1 MRILKALIY
10 KEFLQ
15 IVRDPSS
22 ILTAFILP
30 FILITIFATAINL
43 DNNAIETG
51 MVIEGDRSQVNDI
64 ISSFEGTRF
73 LTIERYDNRK
83 QAEEALIRGDIRA
96 LVVLPNNFAKAFVG
110 EQAATVQVLA
120 DASDPNIALFTAAYV
135 QGIIATTQ
143 KILLEE
149 DGSEKASGITI
160 EQVSWYN
167 PELKSRHYILP
178 NSIAII
184 MTLIGMLL
192 TALVIAR
199 EWERGTMESLLT
211 TKASKFQ
218 FLLAKYIAY
227 YCLAILSASFC
238 TFLSVVIFDVPF
250 RGSLTVYFVTSSLFL
265 FVSIGM
271 GCLISTLT
279 RNQFLAS
286 VAAAMFGFLPA
297 VILSGGLFEISSMPP
312 IIQIATNI
320 IPATHFVPIIKNLFM
335 AGNIWPII
343 WHESLNLF
351 IFGLIMFALLYRVTK
366 ERLE

>member
-15 IVRDPSS
+15 IIRDPSS
-22 ILTAFILP
+22 ILIAFILP

-51 MVIEGDRSQVNDI
+51 LVVEGDRQQISEIV
-64 ISSFEGTRF
+64 SSFEGSRF
-73 LTIERYDNRK
+73 LTITNYGSRK
-83 QAEEALIRGDIRA
+83 EAEQAIIRGDIRA
-96 LVVLPNNFAKAFVG
+96 LVVLPNNFAKAFIG
-110 EQAATVQVLA
+110 EQAASVQVIA

-135 QGIIATTQ
+135 QGIIATAQ
-143 KILLEE
+143 KIMMET
-149 DGSEKASGITI
+149 DGNQKSSGIRV

-167 PELKSRHYILP
+167 PELKSRYFILP

-211 TKASKFQ
+211 TKASKLQ
-218 FLLAKYIAY
+218 IISAKYVAY
-227 YCLAILSASFC
+227 YCLAILSATFC
-238 TFLSVVIFDVPF
+238 TFLSVIVFGVPF
-250 RGSLTVYFVTSSLFL
+250 RGSLIVYFITSSLFL

-297 VILSGGLFEISSMPP
+297 VILSGGLFEISSMPH
-312 IIQIATNI
+312 IIQVATNI

-343 WHESLNLF
+343 FGESLNLL
-351 IFGLIMFALLYRVTK
+351 IFGLLMFALLYKVTK

>member
-15 IVRDPSS
+15 IIRDPSS
-22 ILTAFILP
+22 ILIAFILP

-51 MVIEGDRSQVNDI
+51 LVIEGDRQQVNDI
-64 ISSFEGTRF
+64 IGAFDGSRY
-73 LTIERYDNRK
+73 LTIYRYDNRK
-83 QAEEALIRGDIRA
+83 AAQEALTRGDIRA
-96 LVVLPNNFAKAFVG
+96 LVVMPGNLAKDLATG
-110 EQAATVQVLA
+110 QAAAVQIIT
-120 DASDPNIALFTAAYV
+120 DASDPNIALFAAAYV
-135 QGIIATTQ
+135 QGIIATAH
-143 KILLEE
+143 KIMLKTYTSAQTS
-149 DGSEKASGITI
+149 DIII
-160 EQVSWYN
+160 EQVAWYN
-167 PELKSRHYILP
+167 PELKSRYFILP
-178 NSIAII
+178 SSIAII

-211 TKASKFQ
+211 TKASKLQ
-218 FLLAKYIAY
+218 IILAKYISY
-227 YCLAILSASFC
+227 YCLAILSAGFC
-238 TFLSVVIFDVPF
+238 TFLCVVVFDVPF
-250 RGSLTVYFVTSSLFL
+250 RGSLLVYFITSSLFL

-297 VILSGGLFEISSMPP
+297 VILSGGLFEISSMPH
-312 IIQIATNI
+312 IIQMLTNI
-320 IPATHFVPIIKNLFM
+320 IPATHFIPIIKNLFM

-343 WHESLNLF
+343 WNESLNLL
-351 IFGLIMFALLYRVTK
+351 IFGLFLFALLYKVTK

>member
-15 IVRDPSS
+15 IIRDPSS
-22 ILTAFILP
+22 ILIAFILP

-51 MVIEGDRSQVNDI
+51 LVVEGDRQQISEI
-64 ISSFEGTRF
+64 ISSFEGSRF
-73 LTIERYDNRK
+73 LTVTNYAGRK
-83 QAEEALIRGDIRA
+83 EAEQALIRGDIRA
-96 LVVLPNNFAKAFVG
+96 LVVLPNNFAKAFIG
-110 EQAATVQVLA
+110 EQAASVQVIA

-135 QGIIATTQ
+135 QGIIATAQ
-143 KILLEE
+143 KIMMEI
-149 DGSEKASGITI
+149 DGNRTAAGIRV

-167 PELKSRHYILP
+167 PELKSRYFILP

-199 EWERGTMESLLT
+199 EWERGTMESMLT
-211 TKASKFQ
+211 TKASKLQ
-218 FLLAKYIAY
+218 IISAKYVAY
-227 YCLAILSASFC
+227 YCLAILSAAFC
-238 TFLSVVIFDVPF
+238 TFLSVIVFGVPF
-250 RGSLTVYFVTSSLFL
+250 RGSLIVYFITSSLFL

-297 VILSGGLFEISSMPP
+297 VILSGGLFEISSMPH
-312 IIQIATNI
+312 IIQVLTNI

-343 WHESLNLF
+343 FGESLNLL
-351 IFGLIMFALLYRVTK
+351 IFGLLMFALLCKVTK

>member
-1 MRILKALIY
+1 MKILKALVY

-15 IVRDPSS
+15 IIRDPSS
-22 ILTAFILP
+22 ILIAFILP

-51 MVIEGDRSQVNDI
+51 LVIDGDRSQVNDI
-64 ISSFEGTRF
+64 VSAFEGSRF
-73 LTIERYDNRK
+73 LTVTRYNSRK
-83 QAEEALIRGDIRA
+83 EAQEALIRGDIRA
-96 LVVLPNNFAKAFVG
+96 MVVLPINFAKAFVG
-110 EQAATVQVLA
+110 EQAATIQVLA
-120 DASDPNIALFTAAYV
+120 DASDPNVALFTAAYV
-135 QGIIATTQ
+135 QGIVATAQ
-143 KILLEE
+143 KILLETN
-149 DGSEKASGITI
+149 GSNLHSGIQI
-160 EQVSWYN
+160 EAVSWYN
-167 PELKSRHYILP
+167 PELKSRYFILP

-211 TKASKFQ
+211 TKASKLQ
-218 FLLAKYIAY
+218 IITAKYISY
-227 YCLAILSASFC
+227 YCLAMLSAIFC
-238 TFLSVVIFDVPF
+238 TFLSVIVFDVPF
-250 RGSLTVYFVTSSLFL
+250 RGSLVVYFVTSSLFL

-271 GCLISTLT
+271 GCMISTLT

-297 VILSGGLFEISSMPP
+297 VILSGGLFEISSMPR

-343 WHESLNLF
+343 FGESLNLL
-351 IFGLIMFALLYRVTK
+351 IFGLIMFGLLYRVTK

>member
-15 IVRDPSS
+15 IIRDPSS

-51 MVIEGDRSQVNDI
+51 LVVEGDRWQVSDI
-64 ISSFEGTRF
+64 ISSFEGSRF
-73 LTIERYDNRK
+73 LTITDYSNRK
-83 QAEEALIRGDIRA
+83 EAEKALIDGDIRA
-96 LVVLPNNFAKAFVG
+96 LVVLPNNFAQVLIG
-110 EQAATVQVLA
+110 EQAANIQVIA

-135 QGIIATTQ
+135 QGIVATAQ
-143 KILLEE
+143 KIMLEKN
-149 DGSEKASGITI
+149 GKQASAGIQV

-167 PELKSRHYILP
+167 PELKSRYFILP

-211 TKASKFQ
+211 TKASKLQ
-218 FLLAKYIAY
+218 IILAKYVSY
-227 YCLAILSASFC
+227 YCLAILSAAFC
-238 TFLSVVIFDVPF
+238 TFLSVLVFGVPF
-250 RGSLTVYFVTSSLFL
+250 RGSLIVYFITSSLFL

-297 VILSGGLFEISSMPP
+297 VILSGGLFEISSMPHV
-312 IIQIATNI
+312 IQIATNI

-343 WHESLNLF
+343 FAESLNLL
-351 IFGLIMFALLYRVTK
+351 IFGLLMFALLYKVTK

>member
-1 MRILKALIY
+1 MRILKALVY

-15 IVRDPSS
+15 IIRDPSS
-22 ILTAFILP
+22 ILIAFILP

-51 MVIEGDRSQVNDI
+51 LVIEGNRGQANDI
-64 ISSFEGTRF
+64 ISSFDGSRF
-73 LTIERYDNRK
+73 LTISRYDSRK
-83 QAEEALIRGDIRA
+83 QAQEALIRGDIRA
-96 LVVLPNNFAKAFVG
+96 LVVLPNNFAKAFIG
-110 EQAATVQVLA
+110 EQSATVQVIA

-135 QGIIATTQ
+135 QGIVATAQ
-143 KILLEE
+143 KILVESY
-149 DGSEKASGITI
+149 GYKKSVGIQI
-160 EQVSWYN
+160 EQISWYN
-167 PELKSRHYILP
+167 PELKSRHFILP

-211 TKASKFQ
+211 TNATKLQ
-218 FLLAKYIAY
+218 IILAKYISY

-238 TFLSVVIFDVPF
+238 TFLSVVVFDVPF
-250 RGSLTVYFVTSSLFL
+250 RGSLIVYFITSSLFL

-297 VILSGGLFEISSMPP
+297 VILSGGLFEISSMPH

-343 WHESLNLF
+343 LTESLNLL
-351 IFGLIMFALLYRVTK
+351 IFGVILFVILYHVTK

>member
-1 MRILKALIY
+1 MRILNALIY

-15 IVRDPSS
+15 IIRDPSS
-22 ILTAFILP
+22 ILIAFILP

-43 DNNAIETG
+43 DNNSIETG
-51 MVIEGDRSQVNDI
+51 LVIEGNRQQINDI
-64 ISSFEGTRF
+64 ISSFDGSRY
-73 LTIERYDNRK
+73 LTVFRYDNRK
-83 QAEEALIRGDIRA
+83 QAQEALVRGDIRA
-96 LVVLPNNFAKAFVG
+96 LVILPNNFAKAFIG
-110 EQAATVQVLA
+110 EQTTAVQVIA

-135 QGIIATTQ
+135 QGIVATAQ
-143 KILLEE
+143 KILIESY
-149 DGSEKASGITI
+149 GYKKSVGIQI
-160 EQVSWYN
+160 EQISWYN
-167 PELKSRHYILP
+167 PELKSRYFILP

-211 TKASKFQ
+211 TKASKLQ
-218 FLLAKYIAY
+218 IIAAKYISY
-227 YCLAILSASFC
+227 YSLAILSAAFC
-238 TFLSVVIFDVPF
+238 TFLSVVIFNVPF
-250 RGSLTVYFVTSSLFL
+250 RGSLWIYFITSSLFL

-297 VILSGGLFEISSMPP
+297 VILSGGLFEISSMPHV
-312 IIQIATNI
+312 IQIATNI

-335 AGNIWPII
+335 TGNIWPII
-343 WHESLNLF
+343 ITESLNLLL
-351 IFGLIMFALLYRVTK
+351 FGLFVFALLYKVTK

>member
-15 IVRDPSS
+15 IIRDPSS
-22 ILTAFILP
+22 ILIAFILP

-51 MVIEGDRSQVNDI
+51 LVIEGDRGQANDI
-64 ISSFEGTRF
+64 ISSFDGSRF
-73 LTIERYDNRK
+73 LTITRYDNRK
-83 QAEEALIRGDIRA
+83 EAQAALVRGDIRA
-96 LVVLPNNFAKAFVG
+96 LVVLPNNFAQAFIG
-110 EQAATVQVLA
+110 QQTATVQVIT

-135 QGIIATTQ
+135 QGIVATAQ
-143 KILLEE
+143 KILIESY
-149 DGSEKASGITI
+149 GYQKTVGIQI

-167 PELKSRHYILP
+167 PELKSRYFILP

-211 TKASKFQ
+211 TKASKLQ
-218 FLLAKYIAY
+218 IIMAKYVSY
-227 YCLAILSASFC
+227 YCLAILSAIFC
-238 TFLSVVIFDVPF
+238 TFLSVVIFEVPF
-250 RGSLTVYFVTSSLFL
+250 RGSLCIYFITSSLFL

-297 VILSGGLFEISSMPP
+297 VILSGGLFEISSMPH
-312 IIQIATNI
+312 IIQVATNI

-343 WHESLNLF
+343 GNESLNLL
-351 IFGLIMFALLYRVTK
+351 IFGLILFVLLYRVTK

>member
-1 MRILKALIY
+1 MRILKALVY

-22 ILTAFILP
+22 ILIAFILP

-51 MVIEGDRSQVNDI
+51 LVIEGDRQQVNDI
-64 ISSFEGTRF
+64 IASFEGSRF
-73 LTIERYDNRK
+73 ITITRYDNRK
-83 QAEEALIRGDIRA
+83 AAQEALVRGDIRA
-96 LVVLPNNFAKAFVG
+96 LVILPIDFAKAFIG
-110 EQAATVQVLA
+110 RKSATIQVIA

-135 QGIIATTQ
+135 QGIVATAQ
-143 KILLEE
+143 KIMLETS
-149 DGSEKASGITI
+149 GYKKSSGIQI
-160 EQVSWYN
+160 EQVAWYN

-211 TKASKFQ
+211 TKASKLQ
-218 FLLAKYIAY
+218 IISAKYISY

-238 TFLSVVIFDVPF
+238 TFLCVIVFGVPF
-250 RGSLTVYFVTSSLFL
+250 RGSLAVYFVTSSLFL

-297 VILSGGLFEISSMPP
+297 VILSGGLFEISSMPH

-335 AGNIWPII
+335 ADNIWPII
-343 WHESLNLF
+343 FSESLNLL
-351 IFGLIMFALLYRVTK
+351 IFGLILFALLYKITK

>member
-1 MRILKALIY
+1 MRILKALVY

-15 IVRDPSS
+15 IIRDPSS

-51 MVIEGDRSQVNDI
+51 LVIEGDRQQVNDV
-64 ISSFEGTRF
+64 ISSFDGSRF
-73 LTIERYDNRK
+73 LTVTRYDSRK
-83 QAEEALIRGDIRA
+83 AAQEALVRGDIRA
-96 LVVLPNNFAKAFVG
+96 LIVLPGNFAQGFIG
-110 EQAATVQVLA
+110 RQTATVQVIS
-120 DASDPNIALFTAAYV
+120 DASDPNVALFTAAYV

-143 KILLEE
+143 KIL
-149 DGSEKASGITI
+149 SESTGRDEPVGIRI

-167 PELKSRHYILP
+167 PELKSRYFILP

-211 TKASKFQ
+211 TKASKLQ
-218 FLLAKYIAY
+218 IILAKYISY
-227 YCLAILSASFC
+227 YCLAVLSATFC
-238 TFLSVVIFDVPF
+238 TFLSVVIFGVPF
-250 RGSLTVYFVTSSLFL
+250 RGSLMVYFVTSSLFL

-297 VILSGGLFEISSMPP
+297 VILSGGLFEISSMPH
-312 IIQIATNI
+312 IIQVVTNI

-343 WHESLNLF
+343 WAESLNML
-351 IFGLIMFALLYRVTK
+351 IFGLILFALLYKVTK

>member
-1 MRILKALIY
+1 MRILKALVY

-15 IVRDPSS
+15 IIRDPSS
-22 ILTAFILP
+22 ILIAFILP

-43 DNNAIETG
+43 DNNSIETG
-51 MVIEGDRSQVNDI
+51 LVIEGNRGQVNDI
-64 ISSFEGTRF
+64 ISSFDGSRF
-73 LTIERYDNRK
+73 LTIRRYDNRK
-83 QAEEALIRGDIRA
+83 AAQEALTRGDIRA
-96 LVVLPNNFAKAFVG
+96 LVVLPNDFAKAFIG
-110 EQAATVQVLA
+110 EQSATVQVIS

-135 QGIIATTQ
+135 QGIMATAQ
-143 KILLEE
+143 KILM
-149 DGSEKASGITI
+149 DAYGYQKSVGIQI
-160 EQVSWYN
+160 EQISWYN
-167 PELKSRHYILP
+167 PELKSRYFILP

-211 TKASKFQ
+211 TKATKLQIILS
-218 FLLAKYIAY
+218 KYISY

-238 TFLSVVIFDVPF
+238 TFLSVVIFGVPF
-250 RGSLTVYFVTSSLFL
+250 RGSLLVYFVTSSLFL

-312 IIQIATNI
+312 LIQIATNI

-335 AGNIWPII
+335 AGNIWDII
-343 WHESLNLF
+343 FRESFNLF
-351 IFGLIMFALLYRVTK
+351 IFGIVMFVLLYSVTK

>member
-15 IVRDPSS
+15 IIRDPSS
-22 ILTAFILP
+22 ILIAFILP

-51 MVIEGDRSQVNDI
+51 LVIEGDPNQVNDFV
-64 ISSFEGTRF
+64 SSFDGSRY
-73 LTIERYDNRK
+73 LTVTYYNNRK
-83 QAEEALIRGDIRA
+83 VAQEALVRGDIRA
-96 LVVLPNNFAKAFVG
+96 LVVLPNDFAKAVAG
-110 EQAATVQVLA
+110 EQTANVQVIA

-143 KILLEE
+143 KIMIEE
-149 DGSEKASGITI
+149 HGNTPVAGIQI

-167 PELKSRHYILP
+167 PELKSRYFILP

-211 TKASKFQ
+211 TKASKLQ
-218 FLLAKYIAY
+218 IILAKYVSY
-227 YCLAILSASFC
+227 YCLAILSVSFC
-238 TFLSVVIFDVPF
+238 TFLSVIVFGVPF
-250 RGSLTVYFVTSSLFL
+250 RGSLSIYFITSSLFL

-312 IIQIATNI
+312 IIQVATNI

-343 WHESLNLF
+343 FSESLNLL
-351 IFGLIMFALLYRVTK
+351 IFGLILFALLYKVTK

>member
-15 IVRDPSS
+15 IIRDPSS

-51 MVIEGDRSQVNDI
+51 LVIEGDRQQVNDI
-64 ISSFEGTRF
+64 VSAFEGSRY
-73 LTIERYDNRK
+73 LTITRYDNR
-83 QAEEALIRGDIRA
+83 QEAENALMRGDVRA
-96 LVVLPNNFAKAFVG
+96 LVVLPNNFAKALIG
-110 EQAATVQVLA
+110 EQTADLQVIT

-135 QGIIATTQ
+135 QGVVATAQ
-143 KILLEE
+143 KMQMEE
-149 DGSEKASGITI
+149 NASGKSVGIQI
-160 EQVSWYN
+160 EAVSWYN
-167 PELKSRHYILP
+167 PELKSRYFILP

-211 TKASKFQ
+211 TKASKLQ
-218 FLLAKYIAY
+218 IILAKYISY
-227 YCLAILSASFC
+227 YCLAILSAIFC
-238 TFLSVVIFDVPF
+238 TFLSVVVFDVPF
-250 RGSLTVYFVTSSLFL
+250 RGSLTIYFITSSLFL

-286 VAAAMFGFLPA
+286 VATAMFGFLPA
-297 VILSGGLFEISSMPP
+297 VILSGGLFEISSMPH
-312 IIQIATNI
+312 IIQILTNI

-343 WHESLNLF
+343 FSESLNLL
-351 IFGLIMFALLYRVTK
+351 IFGLLMFALLYRVTK

>member
-1 MRILKALIY
+1 MRILKALVH

-15 IVRDPSS
+15 IIRDPSS
-22 ILTAFILP
+22 ILIAFILP

-51 MVIEGDRSQVNDI
+51 LVIEGDRQQVNDI
-64 ISSFEGTRF
+64 ISSFDGSRF
-73 LTIERYDNRK
+73 LTITHYDNRK
-83 QAEEALIRGDIRA
+83 HAQEALVRGDIRA
-96 LVVLPNNFAKAFVG
+96 LVVLPNDFAKNFIG
-110 EQAATVQVLA
+110 QQSAAVQVIA

-135 QGIIATTQ
+135 QGIVATAQ
-143 KILLEE
+143 KILIESY
-149 DGSEKASGITI
+149 GYQKSAGIQI

-167 PELKSRHYILP
+167 PELKSRHFILP

-211 TKASKFQ
+211 TKASKLQ
-218 FLLAKYIAY
+218 IILAKYISY

-238 TFLSVVIFDVPF
+238 TFLSVVVFGVPF
-250 RGSLTVYFVTSSLFL
+250 RGSLAVYFVTSSLFL

-297 VILSGGLFEISSMPP
+297 VILSGGLFEISSMPH
-312 IIQIATNI
+312 IIQAATNI

-343 WHESLNLF
+343 FGESFNLL
-351 IFGLIMFALLYRVTK
+351 IFGLIIFAVLYKVTK

>member
-1 MRILKALIY
+1 MRILKALVY

-15 IVRDPSS
+15 IIRDPSS
-22 ILTAFILP
+22 ILIAFILP

-51 MVIEGDRSQVNDI
+51 LVIEGDHNQANDI
-64 ISSFEGTRF
+64 ISAFDGSRY
-73 LTIERYDNRK
+73 LTITRYDNR
-83 QAEEALIRGDIRA
+83 QEAEKSLIRGDVRA
-96 LVVLPNNFAKAFVG
+96 LLVLPNNFAKALVG
-110 EQAATVQVLA
+110 EQEAVVQVIT
-120 DASDPNIALFTAAYV
+120 DASDPNIALFTAAYA
-135 QGIIATTQ
+135 QGAIATAQ
-143 KILLEE
+143 KMQMEE
-149 DGSEKASGITI
+149 YASEKPVGIQI
-160 EQVSWYN
+160 EAVSWYN
-167 PELKSRHYILP
+167 PELKSRYFILP

-211 TKASKFQ
+211 TKASKLQ
-218 FLLAKYIAY
+218 IISAKYISY
-227 YCLAILSASFC
+227 YCLAILSAIFC
-238 TFLSVVIFDVPF
+238 TFLSVVVFDVPF
-250 RGSLTVYFVTSSLFL
+250 RGSLTVYFITSSLFL

-297 VILSGGLFEISSMPP
+297 VILSGGLFEISSMPH
-312 IIQIATNI
+312 IIQIMTNI

-343 WHESLNLF
+343 FTESLNLL
-351 IFGLIMFALLYRVTK
+351 IFGLIMFALLYHVTK

>member
-1 MRILKALIY
+1 MRILKALVY

-15 IVRDPSS
+15 IIRDPSS
-22 ILTAFILP
+22 ILIAFILP

-51 MVIEGDRSQVNDI
+51 LVIEGDRQQVNDI
-64 ISSFEGTRF
+64 VTAFDGSRF
-73 LTIERYDNRK
+73 LTITRYDNRK
-83 QAEEALIRGDIRA
+83 AAQEALVRGDIRA
-96 LVVLPNNFAKAFVG
+96 LVVLPNNFAQAFVG
-110 EQAATVQVLA
+110 KQEAAVQVIT

-135 QGIIATTQ
+135 QGIVATAQ
-143 KILLEE
+143 KILTETHNY
-149 DGSEKASGITI
+149 EKAVGIQI

-167 PELKSRHYILP
+167 PELKSRYYILP

-211 TKASKFQ
+211 TKASKLQ
-218 FLLAKYIAY
+218 IITAKYISY

-238 TFLSVVIFDVPF
+238 TFLSVVVFGVPF
-250 RGSLTVYFVTSSLFL
+250 RGSLLVYFITSSLFL

-297 VILSGGLFEISSMPP
+297 VILSGGLFEISSMPH
-312 IIQIATNI
+312 IIQVATNI

-343 WHESLNLF
+343 FTESLNLL
-351 IFGLIMFALLYRVTK
+351 IFGLILFALLYKITK

>member
-1 MRILKALIY
+1 MRILKALIF

-15 IVRDPSS
+15 IIRDPSS

-51 MVIEGDRSQVNDI
+51 LVVEGDRGQVNDVVF
-64 ISSFEGTRF
+64 SFDGSRF
-73 LTIERYDNRK
+73 LTVTRYDNRK
-83 QAEEALIRGDIRA
+83 EAQDALVRGDIRA
-96 LVVLPNNFAKAFVG
+96 LIVLPNNFAKAFAG
-110 EQAATVQVLA
+110 EQTADIQLIA
-120 DASDPNIALFTAAYV
+120 DASDPNVALFSAAYV
-135 QGIIATTQ
+135 QGIIAKAQ
-143 KILLEE
+143 KILIDTYGHKKSVSIGIEE
-149 DGSEKASGITI
+149 I
-160 EQVSWYN
+160 SWYN
-167 PELKSRHYILP
+167 SELKSRYFILP

-199 EWERGTMESLLT
+199 EWERGTMETLLT
-211 TKASKFQ
+211 TKASKLQ
-218 FLLAKYIAY
+218 IILAKYFSY

-238 TFLSVVIFDVPF
+238 TFLSVVVFRVPF
-250 RGSLTVYFVTSSLFL
+250 RGSLTIYFITSSLFL

-312 IIQIATNI
+312 VVQILTNI

-343 WHESLNLF
+343 FSESLNLL
-351 IFGLIMFALLYRVTK
+351 IFGLIMFALLYKVTK

>member
-15 IVRDPSS
+15 IIRDPSS
-22 ILTAFILP
+22 ILIAFILP

-51 MVIEGDRSQVNDI
+51 LVVEGDRQQISEI
-64 ISSFEGTRF
+64 ISSFEGSRF
-73 LTIERYDNRK
+73 LTVTNYAGRK
-83 QAEEALIRGDIRA
+83 EAEQALIRGDIRA
-96 LVVLPNNFAKAFVG
+96 LVVLPNNFAKAFIG
-110 EQAATVQVLA
+110 EQAASVQVIA

-135 QGIIATTQ
+135 QGIIATAQ
-143 KILLEE
+143 KIMMEI
-149 DGSEKASGITI
+149 DGNSKSAGIRI

-167 PELKSRHYILP
+167 PELKSRYFILP

-199 EWERGTMESLLT
+199 EWERGTMESILT
-211 TKASKFQ
+211 TKASKLQ
-218 FLLAKYIAY
+218 IISAKYVAY
-227 YCLAILSASFC
+227 YCLAILSAAFC
-238 TFLSVVIFDVPF
+238 TFLSVIVFEVPF
-250 RGSLTVYFVTSSLFL
+250 RGSLIVYFITSSLFL

-297 VILSGGLFEISSMPP
+297 VILSGGLFEISSMPH
-312 IIQIATNI
+312 IIQVLTNI

-343 WHESLNLF
+343 FSESLNLL
-351 IFGLIMFALLYRVTK
+351 IFGLLMFALLCKVTK

>member
-1 MRILKALIY
+1 MKILKALIY

-15 IVRDPSS
+15 IIRDPSS
-22 ILTAFILP
+22 ILIAFILP
-30 FILITIFATAINL
+30 FILITIFATAISL

-51 MVIEGDRSQVNDI
+51 LLIEGDQTKISDI
-64 ISSFEGTRF
+64 VSSFEGSRF
-73 LTIERYDNRK
+73 LTIMHYNNRK
-83 QAEEALIRGDIRA
+83 EAENALIRGDIRA
-96 LVVLPNNFAKAFVG
+96 LVVLPNNFAKAYLG
-110 EQAATVQVLA
+110 QQTAEIQVLA
-120 DASDPNIALFTAAYV
+120 DASDPNIALFSAAYV
-135 QGIIATTQ
+135 QGILATAH
-143 KILLEE
+143 KILV
-149 DGSEKASGITI
+149 DSNVAQKSTGIQI
-160 EQVSWYN
+160 EQVAWYN
-167 PELKSRHYILP
+167 PELKSRYFILP

-211 TKASKFQ
+211 TKASKLQ
-218 FLLAKYIAY
+218 IILAKYISY
-227 YCLAILSASFC
+227 YCLAMLSAIFC
-238 TFLSVVIFDVPF
+238 TFLSVIVFDVPF
-250 RGSLTVYFVTSSLFL
+250 RGSLAVYFVTSSLFL

-271 GCLISTLT
+271 GCMISTLT

-297 VILSGGLFEISSMPP
+297 VILSGGLFEISSMPR

-335 AGNIWPII
+335 AGNMWPII
-343 WHESLNLF
+343 WGESLNLL

>member
-1 MRILKALIY
+1 MKILKALIY

-15 IVRDPSS
+15 IIRDPSS
-22 ILTAFILP
+22 ILIAFILP

-51 MVIEGDRSQVNDI
+51 LVIEGDHAQANEI
-64 ISSFEGTRF
+64 ISSFDGSRF
-73 LTIERYDNRK
+73 LKITRYNSRK
-83 QAEEALIRGDIRA
+83 EAQTALTRGDIRA
-96 LVVLPNNFAKAFVG
+96 LVVLPNNFAKAFIG
-110 EQAATVQVLA
+110 EQAAVVQVIA
-120 DASDPNIALFTAAYV
+120 DASDPNIALFTVAYV
-135 QGIIATTQ
+135 QGIIATAQ
-143 KILLEE
+143 KILIEIY
-149 DGSEKASGITI
+149 GYQKSVGIQI
-160 EQVSWYN
+160 DPVSWYN
-167 PELKSRHYILP
+167 PELKSRYFILP

-211 TKASKFQ
+211 TKASKLQ
-218 FLLAKYIAY
+218 IISAKYISY
-227 YCLAILSASFC
+227 YCLAILSAAFC
-238 TFLSVVIFDVPF
+238 TFLSVMIFGVPF
-250 RGSLTVYFVTSSLFL
+250 RGSLLVYFITSSLFL

-297 VILSGGLFEISSMPP
+297 VILSGGLFEISSMPR

-343 WHESLNLF
+343 FNESLNLL
-351 IFGLIMFALLYRVTK
+351 IFGLIMFALLYKVTK

>member
-15 IVRDPSS
+15 IIRDPSS

-51 MVIEGDRSQVNDI
+51 LVIEGDHQQVNDI
-64 ISSFEGTRF
+64 ISAFDGSRY
-73 LTIERYDNRK
+73 LTVTRYDNRK
-83 QAEEALIRGDIRA
+83 EVEEALIRGDIRA
-96 LVVLPNNFAKAFVG
+96 VVILPNNFAKTFLSR
-110 EQAATVQVLA
+110 ENATIQVIT
-120 DASDPNIALFTAAYV
+120 DASDPNIALFTAAYI
-135 QGIIATTQ
+135 QGIMATAQ
-143 KILLEE
+143 KIIMEI
-149 DGSEKASGITI
+149 SGQQESVGIQI
-160 EQVSWYN
+160 DAISWYN
-167 PELKSRHYILP
+167 PELKSRYFILP
-178 NSIAII
+178 SSIAII

-211 TKASKFQ
+211 TKASKLQ
-218 FLLAKYIAY
+218 IILAKYISY
-227 YCLAILSASFC
+227 YGLAILSASFC
-238 TFLSVVIFDVPF
+238 TFLSVIVFDVPF
-250 RGSLTVYFVTSSLFL
+250 RGSLLIYFITSSLFL

-312 IIQIATNI
+312 IIQIITNI

-343 WHESLNLF
+343 LTESLNLL
-351 IFGLIMFALLYRVTK
+351 IFGLILFVLLHKITK